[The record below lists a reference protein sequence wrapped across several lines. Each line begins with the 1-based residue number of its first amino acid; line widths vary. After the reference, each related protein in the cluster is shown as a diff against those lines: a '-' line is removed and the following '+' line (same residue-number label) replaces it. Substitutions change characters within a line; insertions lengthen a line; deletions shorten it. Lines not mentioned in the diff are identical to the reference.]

1 MKRNHYIFII
11 IMLTLLPTALHFTA
25 MREFSSYVV
34 LEEFYYL
41 PLLLG
46 ALRFGLTGAVMTW
59 LFVSTAYIPFFLAPW
74 SMGLPAYFDRS
85 LHLILSAVIALV
97 VGILIDRERR
107 NNLQAEKD
115 QYLAVIGRVSTVI
128 VHDLKNP
135 LISITGFARR
145 ISEGKGDSV
154 KAARTILDSA
164 HIMQRIV
171 NEVLDFAKPMQLE
184 LVKCDV
190 RETVSHAVE
199 ICRTKAAGRDVAL
212 KVTFPD
218 DPLINSID
226 TVQVERALV
235 NLIDNAVEATPG
247 GGEVIIAAGLDKR
260 GSFVTI
266 KDYGEGME
274 SETLAHLFEPF
285 YTTKSDGTGLGM
297 PIARKICVEH
307 GGSLVISSKRGVGT
321 EATVRLTGSKK
332 HTRYKPAQTVI
343 RASLRQ

>member
-1 MKRNHYIFII
+1 LKKNNYIICII
-11 IMLTLLPTALHFTA
+11 FLTLLPTALHFTA
-25 MREFSSYVV
+25 MRELSSYVV
-34 LEEFYYL
+34 FEEFYYL

-46 ALRFGLTGAVMTW
+46 ALRFGLTGAIVTW
-59 LFVSTAYIPFFLAPW
+59 LFVSTAYLPFFLAPW
-74 SMGLPAYFDRS
+74 SMGLPAYFDKS

-97 VGILIDRERR
+97 VGVLIDRERR
-107 NNLQAEKD
+107 NNLQAVRN
-115 QYLAVIGRVSTVI
+115 QYLAGIGRVSTVI

-154 KAARTILDSA
+154 QAARTILESA

-171 NEVLDFAKPMQLE
+171 DEVLDLAKPMQLE
-184 LVKCDV
+184 LTNCDV
-190 RETVSHAVE
+190 RNTVTLAVE
-199 ICRTKAAGRDVAL
+199 ICRTKAAERG
-212 KVTFPD
+212 VTLEVMLQD
-218 DPLINSID
+218 DPIIISID

-266 KDYGEGME
+266 KDYGEGMD

-285 YTTKSDGTGLGM
+285 YTTKSGGTGLGM
-297 PIARKICVEH
+297 PIARKIFVEH

-321 EATVRLTGSKK
+321 EATVRLTSSKK
-332 HTRYKPAQTVI
+332 KSVT
-343 RASLRQ
+343 SLRKQ